1 MAVPSRVSLLNSIL
15 RLNLV
20 FSYGIPPEFRGGV
33 HLFIITTISHRV
45 NPELSGHAIAYRW
58 RSLTR
63 VRRHRVSKPQGS
75 FKRVPPW
82 QVTMDQLISAS
93 LSHTHDYCGMKWAC

>member
-1 MAVPSRVSLLNSIL
+1 MAVLSCVSLLNSIL
-15 RLNLV
+15 RLNLG

-33 HLFIITTISHRV
+33 HLFILTAISHRV
-45 NPELSGHAIAYRW
+45 NTELSGHAIAYRW

-75 FKRVPPW
+75 SKRAPPW
-82 QVTMDQLISAS
+82 QVTKDQLISAS
-93 LSHTHDYCGMKWAC
+93 LSHTHDCGMKLAC